1 MLGVGWMQSVLLDGC
16 KAFCWMDA
24 SLLFS
29 FIFGPS
35 ITDRALC
42 SCPLFIF
49 FICVCVWF
57 CMVLQSRDL
66 GHLGAVQQLKEHA
79 IAGLREQMNDV
90 TRDICANVLS
100 VLLQEL
106 QEHSTTSTAAAAAAS
121 SSIHKG
127 NLGIPEYSK
136 EWDTAVGRVHG
147 AMALLLLRSYFLFRA
162 TDPSTNVSG
171 QLFRVYCVVLRVV
184 RDGIGSMAICVC
196 SHLDLFI
203 FLWCVVLRFCFLCL
217 K

>member
-1 MLGVGWMQSVLLDGC
+1 
-16 KAFCWMDA
+16 
-24 SLLFS
+24 
-29 FIFGPS
+29 
-35 ITDRALC
+35 
-42 SCPLFIF
+42 
-49 FICVCVWF
+49 
-57 CMVLQSRDL
+57 MVLQSRDL

-79 IAGLREQMNDV
+79 IAGLREQMNDE

-106 QEHSTTSTAAAAAAS
+106 QEHSTTSTAAAAAAAS

-203 FLWCVVLRFCFLCL
+203 FLWCVVLWFCGFVFCV
-217 K
+217 